1 MRKHLPVTAGYGI
14 VNAFASLGPRIE
26 PSHLR
31 RNIALIHVDQV
42 LGRDLDELIEELFA
56 LLTVGFGVALGGMER
71 LFLSTRP
78 SLPTTRHR
86 WAIETRWPV
95 TQRGKGAVSFRS
107 PRPSGISTSRII
119 LALRGTRRPGLHPRA
134 STRHRRELAQYHEG
148 GARHPSVPQAWP
160 SNR

>member
-14 VNAFASLGPRIE
+14 GNAFAALGPRIE

-78 SLPTTRHR
+78 SLPITRHR

-95 TQRGKGAVSFRS
+95 DLPLFSQPFITGVFCV
-107 PRPSGISTSRII
+107 
-119 LALRGTRRPGLHPRA
+119 L
-134 STRHRRELAQYHEG
+134 
-148 GARHPSVPQAWP
+148 
-160 SNR
+160 